1 MSEYLHV
8 EKPVLEQLATLGGPV
23 IYQRQGLILLDV
35 ATGP

>member
-8 EKPVLEQLATLGGPV
+8 EKPVLEQLATLGGAV
-23 IYQRQGLILLDV
+23 IYQRQGLILLDF